1 MKLVFKIEYY
11 TEFGQN
17 LFVSGNISEL
27 GAWDKTK
34 APDMRY
40 VGEGQWE
47 LEIFSENSRIDQL
60 EYKYF
65 IRDDRNSLITDEW
78 GKSRIFKF
86 NNKKFYSY
94 FFEDTWLSN
103 TDPQNPLFSSAFS
116 GNLWRRK
123 AKKSEKKSSHL
134 NHVFQLLAPRIDN
147 DHVFCII
154 GDDKKLGN
162 WNPDQAAI
170 MDGSQYPL
178 WKAEVF
184 LENTTGPT
192 NYKYGLYNLKKKKFI
207 AYENGSNRTI
217 HHKLSVIDNGLSIK
231 TDVNYNY
238 PDGMWK
244 GAGVAIPVFS
254 LRTERSFGVGEFMD
268 LKVLVD
274 WAVKSGLKLVQI
286 LPINDTVANHTWKD
300 SYPYAAISV
309 FALHPVY
316 LNLLRMGK
324 LSDKKQMDSFLKKGK
339 KLNKLDT
346 FDYVSV
352 MDLKSKYFKLLYD
365 QEKDKFLKDRKFKK
379 FFKENK
385 DWLIP
390 YAAFSCLR
398 DRYDTPDFTKWSA
411 YTSYEENEIQN
422 LVNPGNDDF
431 DDFAVHYFIQYH
443 LHVQLSEVVEYAR
456 SMGVI
461 LKGDLPIGIYRD
473 SVDAWVEPRLY
484 HMNKQA
490 GAPPDAYSV
499 TGQNWRFPTYNWDEM
514 AKDNYAWW
522 RRRLSQMAKY
532 FDAYRIDHILGFFR
546 IWEIPFE
553 SIQGLMGI
561 FNPSIPMY
569 INEIESRGI
578 YFDYDRF
585 CKPYIRD
592 YMVEEIFRDYAD
604 ELKRDFLVTAGDGNY
619 KLKDEFDTQR
629 KVEDYFL
636 AHPLENQ
643 EKENFLKNGLFSL
656 IGNVLFFEEP
666 GSNGTAFHPKIAFH
680 SSYSYQELDDHT
692 KSVLND
698 IYTHYFYNRQ
708 EKFWREQAMVKLP
721 VINKAS
727 DMLICGEDLGMVPDC
742 VPGVMHELGI
752 LRLYI
757 QRMPK
762 ETDSEFGHPAHAPYL
777 SVASPSCHDMST
789 VRGWWEEDQER
800 SQRFYTQFL
809 GHSGEAPDVC
819 DTWIS
824 EEVMQQHLHSSAMWT
839 IFPIQDLVG
848 MDEKLMRKDPLDERI
863 NDPSNPDNL
872 WQYRFHMNLEELV
885 KEKEFNKKLRSMVKN
900 AGRDN
905 KF

>member
-316 LNLLRMGK
+316 LNLLKMGK

-762 ETDSEFGHPAHAPYL
+762 ETNSEFGHPAHAPYL

>member
-17 LFVSGNISEL
+17 LFVSGNIPEL
-27 GAWDKTK
+27 GTWDKTQ
-34 APDMRY
+34 APSMSYLGD
-40 VGEGQWE
+40 GKWE
-47 LEIFSENSRIDQL
+47 LEIYPDSNLNNQL

-65 IRDDRNSLITDEW
+65 IRDDRNSSIIDEW
-78 GKSRIFKF
+78 GKDRIFKIK
-86 NNKKFYSY
+86 NKKFFSY
-94 FFEDTWLSN
+94 IFEDTWLSN
-103 TDPQNPLFSSAFS
+103 TDPQNPLFSSAFV

-123 AKKSEKKSSHL
+123 SRKPEKKATHY
-134 NHVFQLLAPRIDN
+134 NYVFQLLAPRIDN

-154 GDDKKLGN
+154 GDDKNLGN
-162 WNPDQAAI
+162 WNADQAVL
-170 MDGSQYPL
+170 MDGSQYPV
-178 WKAEVF
+178 WKANVL
-184 LENTTGPT
+184 LEDTTGQT
-192 NYKYGLYNLKKKKFI
+192 HYKYGLYNLKKKKFI
-207 AYENGSNRTI
+207 NYENGPNRITD
-217 HHKLSVIDNGLSIK
+217 HKLSVIDNGLIIK
-231 TDVNYNY
+231 TDINYNY
-238 PDGMWK
+238 PDGLWK
-244 GAGVAIPVFS
+244 GAGVALPVFS
-254 LRTERSFGVGEFMD
+254 LRTDKSFGVGEFMD
-268 LKVLVD
+268 LKVMVD
-274 WAVKSGLKLVQI
+274 WAVKAGLKLVQI

-316 LNLLRMGK
+316 LNLLNMGK
-324 LSDKKQMDSFLKKGK
+324 LSDKNQMEAFLKRGK

-352 MDLKSKYFKLLYD
+352 MDLKSSYFKLLYD
-365 QEKDKFLKDRKFKK
+365 QEKEKFLKDKKFKK
-379 FFKENK
+379 FFKENR

-398 DRYDTPDFTKWSA
+398 DRYNTPDFTKWKTNS
-411 YTSYEENEIQN
+411 SYEENEIQK
-422 LVNPGNDDF
+422 LVNPANNDF

-456 SMGVI
+456 SKGVI

-473 SVDAWVEPRLY
+473 SVDAWVDPKLY
-484 HMNKQA
+484 HMDKQA

-499 TGQNWRFPTYNWDEM
+499 TGQNWRFPTYNWEEM
-514 AKDNYAWW
+514 SKDNYAWW
-522 RRRLSQMAKY
+522 RRRLNQMAKY
-532 FDAYRIDHILGFFR
+532 FDAFRIDHILGFFR

-569 INEIESRGI
+569 KNEIEGRGI

-585 CKPYIRD
+585 CKPQIRD
-592 YMVEEIFRDYAD
+592 YMLKEIFEEYTEEI
-604 ELKRDFLVTAGDGNY
+604 KNDFLVSSGDGNY
-619 KLKDEFDTQR
+619 KLKQEFDTQR
-629 KVEDYFL
+629 KVENYFL
-636 AHPLENQ
+636 AFPLENQ
-643 EKENFLKNGLFSL
+643 EKENILKNGLFTL

-680 SSYSYQELDDHT
+680 STYSYLELDDHT
-692 KSVLND
+692 KAVLND
-698 IYTHYFYNRQ
+698 IYTHYYYHRQ
-708 EKFWREQAMVKLP
+708 ENFWREQAMVKLP
-721 VINKAS
+721 AINKAS
-727 DMLICGEDLGMVPDC
+727 DMLVCGEDLGMVPDC
-742 VPGVMHELGI
+742 VPGVMQELGI

-762 ETDSEFGHPAHAPYL
+762 ETDSEFGHPDHAPYL

-789 VRGWWEEDQER
+789 VRGWWEEDFNR
-800 SQRFYTQFL
+800 SQRFYEQIM
-809 GHSGEAPDVC
+809 GHMGEAPVVC

-824 EEVMQQHLHSSAMWT
+824 EEVVQQHLYSSAMWT

-848 MDEKLMRKDPLDERI
+848 MDEKLMRRDPVDERI

-872 WQYRFHMNLEELV
+872 WQYRFHMNLDELV
-885 KEKEFNKKLRSMVKN
+885 GEKEFNKKLRSMVQN
-900 AGRDN
+900 AGRAS

>member
-316 LNLLRMGK
+316 LNLLKMGK

>member
-17 LFVSGNISEL
+17 LFVTGNISEL

-47 LEIFSENSRIDQL
+47 LEIFSENIAIEQL

-65 IRDDRNSLITDEW
+65 IRDDRNSIIADEW

-86 NNKKFYSY
+86 KSRKFYSY

-147 DHVFCII
+147 DHVFCVI

-162 WNPDQAAI
+162 WNPDQAVI

-184 LENTTGPT
+184 LENSTGPT
-192 NYKYGLYNLKKKKFI
+192 HYKYGLYDLKKKKFI

-274 WAVKSGLKLVQI
+274 WAVKSGLKLIQI

-316 LNLLRMGK
+316 LNLLGMGK
-324 LSDKKQMDSFLKKGK
+324 LSDKKQMDSFLKKGN

-352 MDLKSKYFKLLYD
+352 MDLKSKYYKLLYD
-365 QEKDKFLKDRKFKK
+365 QEKDKFLKDKKYKK

-398 DRYDTPDFTKWSA
+398 DRYGTPDFTKWSA

-422 LVNPGNDDF
+422 LVKPINDDF

-569 INEIESRGI
+569 KNEIESRGI

-604 ELKRDFLVTAGDGNY
+604 ELKRDFLVKAGDGNY

-643 EKENFLKNGLFSL
+643 EKENFLKNALFSL

-698 IYTHYFYNRQ
+698 IYTHYFYHRQ